1 MPSCV
6 EKEYF
11 LFQKTNNRGAQRS
24 QAIYLT
30 FEKTKALVQR
40 VWKANNRGAKVT
52 VKKIKTKH
60 ENSVYN
66 FLYFDVRIL

>member
-11 LFQKTNNRGAQRS
+11 LFEKTNNRGVQRG
-24 QAIYLT
+24 QAINLT

-40 VWKANNRGAKVT
+40 V
-52 VKKIKTKH
+52 
-60 ENSVYN
+60 
-66 FLYFDVRIL
+66 